1 MIIPNCFRDDAV
13 KQFEAAHNHEML
25 STCYYQ
31 LEDFESL
38 ESLVRSLPD
47 NSTLLPSI
55 AEMFTSVGMSQQAVA
70 AYMKVKTWTLC
81 IIQLK

>member
-1 MIIPNCFRDDAV
+1 M

-47 NSTLLPSI
+47 SSTLLPSI

-70 AYMKVKTWTLC
+70 AYMKVRMQALSLDNTTGINLRWTEH
-81 IIQLK
+81 